1 MYITNHIYYA
11 SLLLVIYFLYN
22 TYTYID
28 EKLVQDSKRITWIR
42 NLIASKLYHDGK
54 LTDRDVKRLGYDVI
68 PPSPPTGEEVTG
80 ETCPKRIKKV
90 LTVRALKKKSSNVS
104 ADVTV

>member
-1 MYITNHIYYA
+1 MILYAHIR
-11 SLLLVIYFLYN
+11 L
-22 TYTYID
+22 YTYID
-28 EKLVQDSKRITWIR
+28 EKLVQDSKRILWIR
-42 NLIASKLYHDGK
+42 NLIASKLYHEGK

-90 LTVRALKKKSSNVS
+90 LTVRAFKKKSSNVS
-104 ADVTV
+104 ADVSE